1 MCSELNLKFVRV
13 RVIHSELRVGAA
25 TYYYLCESS
34 SRSNSLCAIMTRML
48 LTQIRQYSSGFENEC
63 WKATPG
69 TQHVVVCSSE
79 MQIGVGEC

>member
-1 MCSELNLKFVRV
+1 MCSEFNLKLV
-13 RVIHSELRVGAA
+13 RVIHSDAGGAA
-25 TYYYLCESS
+25 RYLSLSDSESS
-34 SRSNSLCAIMTRML
+34 SRSNSLCAML
-48 LTQIRQYSSGFENEC
+48 MLTQIRQYSSGFENEC